1 MKLHQHYHLFQNP
14 FLEQILPY
22 CGSEAIQLRTNSTP
36 S

>member
-1 MKLHQHYHLFQNP
+1 MKLNDYYVLFQNP